1 MAITD
6 ARILRSVKITEAK
19 SDKGSIQFSASE
31 DYLILCNAKN
41 PNFHEIMEDRTAWP
55 NLGNVPLP
63 QIDDQL
69 VISGKTLYV
78 TTRDLSHYK
87 DNERAVVM
95 SVRYDAKDAEAGS
108 GGDPSSGDQDA
119 WARVTVQS
127 VTVTKPARGYKSLN
141 ATVDADP
148 RLQRP
153 PVNSV
158 GEPVDG
164 LEEEASLL
172 RFSYTNTIAPNP
184 NFRALAGYVNKCNRS
199 AMSILGVSCSF
210 YTVRCTGF
218 NAQYDQKNNVWSVS
232 VELLYNPQGWEITYY
247 NVGFNEVID
256 GRRRAIVDFRGNPI
270 SAPVPLRADGTQE
283 LPGIDD
289 SESSE
294 TAGGASSTRVLYPY
308 ISTDLQSLFRQSNI

>member
-1 MAITD
+1 MAIID
-6 ARILRSVKITEAK
+6 ARVLRSAKLTEAK

-31 DYLILCNAKN
+31 ELLILCDAKDPTFSDILEN
-41 PNFHEIMEDRTAWP
+41 TATWP
-55 NLGNVPLP
+55 NLFNRRLP
-63 QIDDQL
+63 QLDDQL
-69 VISGKTLYV
+69 VVRGKTLYV
-78 TTRDLSHYK
+78 TTRDLSYYK

-95 SVRYDAKDAEAGS
+95 SVRYDAKDEEAGG
-108 GGDPSSGDQDA
+108 GGDPGGGDQEA

-172 RFSYTNTIAPNP
+172 RFSYTNTIAQNP
-184 NFRALAGYVNKCNRS
+184 NFRALAGYVNKCNRGLLT
-199 AMSILGVSCSF
+199 ILGVSCSF

-218 NAQYDQKNNVWSVS
+218 NAQYDQKNNVWSVT

-247 NVGFNEVID
+247 NVGFNEVIN

-270 SAPVPLRADGTQE
+270 SSPVPLRADGTAE

-308 ISTDLQSLFRQSNI
+308 ISTDLQSLFRQCNI